1 MYTMTTIEE
10 YTLDERAEN
19 DMETLELLEQE
30 RKWDVI
36 SNFKEF
42 ISKEPEFGCIN
53 NLSSQEILNVI
64 ETTTSNKNSNEYPE
78 WQLKFLID
86 LINELGHISYDIN
99 FVKNVYGNIYNK
111 MYI

>member
-1 MYTMTTIEE
+1 MNTIEE

-19 DMETLELLEQE
+19 DLEMLELLEQE
-30 RKWDVI
+30 RKWNVI

-42 ISKEPEFGCIN
+42 ISKEPEFTCIN

-64 ETTTSNKNSNEYPE
+64 ETTTSNKNNKDYPE
-78 WQLKFLID
+78 WHISFLID
-86 LINELGHISYDIN
+86 LINELGHSSFDIN
-99 FVKNVYGNIYNK
+99 FVKNVYDNIYYK